1 MQKKSNIIKNIIGI
15 IIIVAIIVFLYQV
28 YKTYNFNDFV
38 KAEYN
43 LGMSEF
49 KRDSEIKYAQANS
62 YKIEN
67 TNYNDA
73 MLYQTIKVNPNTPYK
88 VTCMIKT
95 ENVKSKKENSDSG
108 AHICIADTTEKSNN
122 IVGTSDWTEVEFY
135 FDSKNREEVKIGFR
149 LGGYDDEVIG
159 TAWFSD
165 ITIESGIPDTSN
177 EWNFLCILFDN
188 VDVNINGQ
196 NIKLS
201 LTQIDKDDMNMCIR
215 RFKTSMEELS
225 RNKIKVNYEIVE
237 TKEPI
242 RTMSYDEENGYYVSG
257 YDVRNV
263 IDSYIAQ
270 GKYDHIF
277 IAFRTGDMNKKNAIQ
292 VNDWIGLGSME
303 YRGIGF
309 SNIRLPDNDHDYIYK
324 YDSRINTFP
333 EEVYVHEFLHTLE
346 RNAKENGYERPEL
359 HGNSKYGY
367 ENKVLIGLKEWY
379 KDYMNKEIKTSSG
392 NIGLPSQIFN
402 IKPVKTTDFE
412 YSHSL
417 NYFKEPDNII
427 EELNNIV
434 ERIVKLF
441 SESEQIENSIN
452 EI

>member
-15 IIIVAIIVFLYQV
+15 IIIAAIIVFLYQV
-28 YKTYNFNDFV
+28 YKTYNFNDFI

-43 LGMSEF
+43 LGISEF

-88 VTCMIKT
+88 VTCKIKT

-135 FDSKNREEVKIGFR
+135 FNSKNREEVKIGFR
-149 LGGYDDEVIG
+149 LGGYDDEVVG

-165 ITIESGIPDTSN
+165 ITIESGISDTSN

-201 LTQIDKDDMNMCIR
+201 LTQIDKDDMNLCIR

-292 VNDWIGLGSME
+292 VNDWIGL
-303 YRGIGF
+303 RVNGI
-309 SNIRLPDNDHDYIYK
+309 
-324 YDSRINTFP
+324 
-333 EEVYVHEFLHTLE
+333 
-346 RNAKENGYERPEL
+346 
-359 HGNSKYGY
+359 
-367 ENKVLIGLKEWY
+367 
-379 KDYMNKEIKTSSG
+379 
-392 NIGLPSQIFN
+392 
-402 IKPVKTTDFE
+402 
-412 YSHSL
+412 
-417 NYFKEPDNII
+417 
-427 EELNNIV
+427 
-434 ERIVKLF
+434 
-441 SESEQIENSIN
+441 
-452 EI
+452 